1 MREVFVRQKA
11 WVEDTSKRKL
21 KRFFH
26 FKVLH
31 IRFYLNNT
39 GLDRFKIWKQDS
51 QTWCGQTSFP
61 CIFSSRGVGLKRANY
76 KTEQLTKMLQ
86 TFLVDTN
93 THYILLVVTKIHGYS
108 FLKVRLVSSEH
119 VMQINIMVNFSE
131 GSWQYHIL
139 CITTVR
145 WLTKSTHLYR
155 GNFCKISA

>member
-1 MREVFVRQKA
+1 MGFFLAFVFLFFFFTMHEVFVRQKA

-26 FKVLH
+26 FKILH

-61 CIFSSRGVGLKRANY
+61 RIFSSRGVGLKRANY

-86 TFLVDTN
+86 TFLIDTN
-93 THYILLVVTKIHGYS
+93 THTTYYWLLPRYMAIL
-108 FLKVRLVSSEH
+108 
-119 VMQINIMVNFSE
+119 FSR
-131 GSWQYHIL
+131 Y
-139 CITTVR
+139 V
-145 WLTKSTHLYR
+145 
-155 GNFCKISA
+155 